1 LRLSFIDSPTSF
13 VLAISDA
20 NAALV
25 TFGLYSLIVLGLA
38 ILSHRLLSSRS
49 FLAEYFLGSRSL
61 GVWPFMFTF
70 AATSASAG
78 SFAGFPSLIY
88 AHGWVLALW
97 IAGYMMV
104 PLIGMGLLAKRLN
117 RMARQSGSITL
128 PELMYSRF
136 GHGSVAVVATTLI
149 VFLLTFYLVPQFKI
163 ASIILQ
169 SLMADVPIWHQS
181 ALLLG
186 AMTSTIPYLNQADPG
201 YLLGL
206 LSFSIMVI
214 AYTSLGGF
222 RAVVWTDVL
231 QGIVMFTGVIIML
244 VLVLQQVGGLSKAT
258 NTLAKMTPPVLC
270 DATFSRTEKT
280 ATEPILIP
288 SESWFELDDSEGKPK
303 RLFRINEIARIL
315 EKKNDSKPVK
325 CVEIL
330 SQYERDLFQSWK
342 EKKKAVIVPANVLA
356 KVSNEKPYQ
365 HGAGQTGV
373 YVSAPGPNFNDVNGF
388 LPIAVAISFF
398 MYWAI
403 GGAGQPGSMVRL
415 MAFDSV
421 KTLKRALA
429 LLVIYFGV
437 IYVSLVLI
445 FCCSRVLI
453 PGLDQTP
460 DRIMPLLSMHLASTA
475 GIPWLGGLLM
485 AAPFAA
491 AMSTVDSFMLMISS
505 SLVRDIY
512 QRGFNPDVSEKT
524 VKRLSYFC
532 TVAIGVIVMFAAVN
546 SPKFLQI
553 LIVFTGGGLSSA
565 FLIPIFYA
573 MYWPR
578 FNNTAAIASM
588 LAGFFSYL
596 SLYAA
601 GVYIHQAAKPY
612 LLLSQD
618 PFLWGLVVSAA
629 VGYFV
634 CKATPPAPLGIQK
647 KFFGRGQQAA
657 Q

>member
-1 LRLSFIDSPTSF
+1 MKHSLSDLPTGL

-25 TFGLYSLIVLGLA
+25 TFGVYSLVVLGLA

-117 RMARQSGSITL
+117 RIARQSGAITL

-136 GHGSVAVVATTLI
+136 GHGSVAVVATALI

-169 SLMADVPIWHQS
+169 SLMADVPLWHQT
-181 ALLLG
+181 AFLLG
-186 AMTSTIPYLNQADPG
+186 SVTSTIPYLDQADPG

-206 LSFSIMVI
+206 LSFSLMVI

-244 VLVLQQVGGLSKAT
+244 ALVLQQVGGLSKAT
-258 NTLAKMTPPVLC
+258 NALAEMTPPVLC
-270 DATFSRTEKT
+270 EVEFSRTDKSP
-280 ATEPILIP
+280 AGPIQIP
-288 SESWFELDDSEGKPK
+288 SESWFELDGSPGKRS
-303 RLFRINEIARIL
+303 RLFRINEIARIP
-315 EKKNDSKPVK
+315 EKKNRSQAVK

-330 SQYERDLFQSWK
+330 SPYERNLFQSWK
-342 EKKKAVIVPANVLA
+342 QKKEAVLVPENVGIKLTD
-356 KVSNEKPYQ
+356 EKPYQ
-365 HGAGQTGV
+365 YGAGKTGV

-388 LPIAVAISFF
+388 LPIALAISFF

-415 MAFDSV
+415 MAFDSI

-437 IYVSLVLI
+437 IYISLVLI

-512 QRGFNPDVSEKT
+512 QRGINPHVSEKT

-532 TVAIGVIVMFAAVN
+532 TVAIGVIVMLAAVN

-634 CKATPPAPLGIQK
+634 CKATPPASLEIQK
-647 KFFGRGQQAA
+647 KFFGRSN
-657 Q
+657 